1 MDIFP
6 AAAFVF
12 GTILGSFLNVCI
24 YRIPKKLS
32 IVRPRSY
39 CPHCRHRIAWYDNI
53 PLLSFLMLWGRCR
66 HCREII
72 SFRYPLVEL
81 VTALISMGILL
92 RYGLSPEYAV
102 YLAFSSALIVITF
115 IDLKH
120 MIVPDIISLPGIVFG
135 ILWNLLN
142 GLNGLLASVGGILIG
157 GGGLLIVAETYRAL
171 RRREGLGG
179 GDVKLLAMIGSF
191 FGWQGVLLAILIGS
205 FTGALVGVS
214 VVIVEKKDMKYAIP
228 FGPFLSFGALA
239 FLFWGEE
246 IMSLIGL

>member
-1 MDIFP
+1 
-6 AAAFVF
+6 
-12 GTILGSFLNVCI
+12 
-24 YRIPKKLS
+24 
-32 IVRPRSY
+32 
-39 CPHCRHRIAWYDNI
+39 
-53 PLLSFLMLWGRCR
+53 MLWGRCR